1 MFWTSIQGSA
11 FLFFRIFTSPLN
23 SLYLYSFGGLFFSGW
38 KRNSFFPLSPPSW
51 LSLSSPLSSPPL
63 IPSSPPLL
71 LWISLFSLLLL
82 SITVPSHPLFSPVL
96 TSPLSPFLLDSL
108 PSFNTLLLHLLLIAS
123 LIHFCFDPLTVSPII
138 SSAVFTP
145 PLLLSQTHHSLSL
158 HFLSR
163 SAVFC
168 SILYFR
174 LPVNIFWFSP
184 SCHASFRT
192 SSSFSFPFTYSPS
205 TFYFSASHPTQFP
218 IPERHV
224 SKWSSGKQN
233 LDKAQRSACQSLPSV
248 HLFVCLCSPRSLPVP
263 SIPPTLVSG

>member
-63 IPSSPPLL
+63 IPSSPPLFSSEFPSFLFFSYPL
-71 LWISLFSLLLL
+71 LSHLILYFLQSSPPPYPHFSLTLSPLSIPSFFISSSLLPSSIFALILWQSLLLF
-82 SITVPSHPLFSPVL
+82 PLQS
-96 TSPLSPFLLDSL
+96 S
-108 PSFNTLLLHLLLIAS
+108 LLLYSSPKLITHSPYISYRALLY
-123 LIHFCFDPLTVSPII
+123 
-138 SSAVFTP
+138 SA
-145 PLLLSQTHHSLSL
+145 LS
-158 HFLSR
+158 
-163 SAVFC
+163 
-168 SILYFR
+168 FR
-174 LPVNIFWFSP
+174 LSVNIFWFSP

-192 SSSFSFPFTYSPS
+192 SSSFSFPFTSSPS